1 MRWIRFRVCTIG
13 VVGLAVCAGGCAGNG
28 EGLDANGRP
37 VGEGGGA
44 VPLTPDL
51 ASIQANVFTPVCSP
65 CHAGAGAP
73 QGLRLDAAS
82 SYSSLVGVPSSEVPG
97 LLRVEPGDPANSYLV
112 QKLEGNASVG
122 VRMPSGQPAL
132 PEATIQVIRQWIQD
146 GAMPAAGSDSG
157 LTLLAVKAVSPS
169 RTQVAIGL
177 SRPVDAALVNATT
190 IELMSLGGESTAP
203 LGPVASVSAH
213 NDSLVL
219 LVPRVSLPPGFYRLT
234 LRGSGPV
241 ALADWNATPLDGDA
255 DGQPGGDFVTTFEI
269 GGAL

>member
-1 MRWIRFRVCTIG
+1 MRWIRDRLCTIG

-28 EGLDANGRP
+28 EGLDVNGRP

-82 SYSSLVGVPSSEVPG
+82 SYASLVGVPSSEVPG
-97 LLRVEPGDPANSYLV
+97 LLRVEPGDPANSYLI
-112 QKLEGNASVG
+112 QKLAGNASVG
-122 VRMPSGQPAL
+122 DRMPSGQPAL
-132 PEATIQVIRQWIQD
+132 PEATIQVIRQWILD
-146 GAMPAAGSDSG
+146 GAMPSAASDDG
-157 LTLLAVKAVSPS
+157 RTLLAVQAVSPT

-177 SRPVDAALVNATT
+177 SRPVDAALINATT
-190 IELMSLGGESTAP
+190 VELVPVGDESIT
-203 LGPVASVSAH
+203 LLDPVASVSAH

-219 LVPRVSLPPGFYRLT
+219 LVPRMPLPAGFYRLT
-234 LRGSGPV
+234 LRGSGPT
-241 ALADWNATPLDGDA
+241 ALADWNAIPLDGDA

-269 GGAL
+269 GGAS